1 MYVDSWSDVGDC
13 HDEDF
18 NDDDEDDDVE
28 EEGEGDNREALTAWT
43 R

>member
-1 MYVDSWSDVGDC
+1 MYVDSWSDVGNVK
-13 HDEDF
+13 DEDF